1 MTPGIWIGSTVSERI
16 ANLHR
21 EAEHERLIRSVRHRR
36 QARHGGWVGWHG
48 WVGRIR
54 GEILQLRRRPSWPG
68 PQFLTQRGD
77 RS

>member
-1 MTPGIWIGSTVSERI
+1 MTTGIWVESTVSERI

-21 EAEHERLIRSVRHRR
+21 EAEHERLIRSVRHGG

-54 GEILQLRRRPSWPG
+54 GASIQLQRRSSWPG
-68 PQFLTQRGD
+68 PQYLTQRGD